1 MLTVL
6 RDTLGYGQRR
16 LKHIFERVQKLFGE
30 VMDGYVSYADLAQT
44 LYDECRI
51 NLVIERP
58 DGVRQDAMEVY
69 RAAGKRGQI
78 RMVTK

>member
-1 MLTVL
+1 MSAMQTW
-6 RDTLGYGQRR
+6 
-16 LKHIFERVQKLFGE
+16 
-30 VMDGYVSYADLAQT
+30 AQT